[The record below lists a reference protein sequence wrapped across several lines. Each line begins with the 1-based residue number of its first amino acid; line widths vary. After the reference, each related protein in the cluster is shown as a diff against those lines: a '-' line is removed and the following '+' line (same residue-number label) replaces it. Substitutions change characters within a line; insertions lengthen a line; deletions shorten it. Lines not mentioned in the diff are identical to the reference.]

1 MVRFSTPQ
9 PSFEILEIQKYLLK
23 SKEGKKNLISRKIG
37 KLGDVV
43 NQWSFSSRFMT
54 TTKQLFLSNRRKL
67 IRGGG
72 VVYTTKLTT
81 VE

>member
-1 MVRFSTPQ
+1 
-9 PSFEILEIQKYLLK
+9 LEIQKYLLK

-72 VVYTTKLTT
+72 ALKSLEKKVDTKEWPSVSL
-81 VE
+81 V